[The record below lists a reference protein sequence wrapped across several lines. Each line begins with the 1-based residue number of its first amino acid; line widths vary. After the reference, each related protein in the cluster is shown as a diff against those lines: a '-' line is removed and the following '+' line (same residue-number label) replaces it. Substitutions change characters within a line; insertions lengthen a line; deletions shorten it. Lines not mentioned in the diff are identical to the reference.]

1 MELFVTH
8 NISLQATYLRRVA
21 ARPRR
26 HRTGAGPRPSHVAPR
41 VDVPARDPLRLL
53 AARLLAAWGWYL
65 PAARWLASR
74 IALRRELAADRAV
87 ARLGALAGRVMLLIA
102 QMLSDL
108 LIQRGLDHGLGQLLQ
123 QPVRA
128 GQ

>member
-53 AARLLAAWGWYL
+53 AARGWYL